1 MQEVSWGD
9 KMRGFSFY
17 DKEKNKN
24 TLDTLAN
31 ALNNRKQTKINTGS
45 ITATPQQKDN
55 SDEELVNGAFRFGK
69 GLYNLYNK
77 GKENGYFNFG
87 NNSGPTTFSMNDY
100 TSAGGNGGFNAID
113 NLSFTNKGGGLDNLS
128 FMGSSNAG
136 GVDNLSFANLG
147 ESAGSAAG
155 SSGGFKG
162 FGNFGGGS
170 GGGAPWG
177 AIAGFVKQ
185 GYNGLTGK
193 NEADYSDTEQTVAYP
208 LQGAAM
214 GSSFGPWGAL
224 GGALYG
230 LGYSFKDDIGLGDN
244 ELLTDLIFPIGMGD
258 EHQGLIRM

>member
-45 ITATPQQKDN
+45 ITAAPQQKDN
-55 SDEELVNGAFRFGK
+55 SDAELVNGAFRFGK
-69 GLYNLYNK
+69 GLYNMYNK
-77 GKENGYFNFG
+77 GEENGYFNFG
-87 NNSGPTTFSMNDY
+87 NNSGPTTFSLGDY
-100 TSAGGNGGFNAID
+100 TSAGGNGGFDALD
-113 NLSFTNKGGGLDNLS
+113 NLSFTNKGGGLN
-128 FMGSSNAG
+128 
-136 GVDNLSFANLG
+136 NLSFANLG
-147 ESAGSAAG
+147 EGAGSAAG

-177 AIAGFVKQ
+177 AIAGFAKQ

-193 NEADYSDTEQTVAYP
+193 TDADYSDTEQTVAYP

-230 LGYSFKDDIGLGDN
+230 LGYSFKDDIGLKDN
-244 ELLTDLIFPIGMGD
+244 DLLTDVFFPIGMGD
-258 EHQGLIRM
+258 EHQGLIRI

>member
-1 MQEVSWGD
+1 
-9 KMRGFSFY
+9 MRRFSFY
-17 DKEKNKN
+17 DKQKNKD
-24 TLDTLAN
+24 TLNTLAN
-31 ALNNRKQTKINTGS
+31 ALNNRKQTSVNTGT
-45 ITATPQQKDN
+45 ITAPTRQEKDN
-55 SDEELVNGAFRFGK
+55 STEELINGTYRFGK

-87 NNSGPTTFSMNDY
+87 NNSGLSTFSMNDY
-100 TSAGGNGGFNAID
+100 TSAGGNGDFSSLN
-113 NLSFTNKGGGLDNLS
+113 NLSFSNKGGGLDNLS
-128 FMGSSNAG
+128 FTGSSG
-136 GVDNLSFANLG
+136 TSGIDNLSFSNLG
-147 ESAGSAAG
+147 SSAGSAASSAG

-162 FGNFGGGS
+162 FGNFGGSS

-177 AIAGFVKQ
+177 AIAGFAKQ

-230 LGYSFKDDIGLGDN
+230 LGYSFKDDIGLKDN
-244 ELLTDLIFPIGMGD
+244 ELLTDIFFPIGMGD
-258 EHQGLIRM
+258 EHQGLIRI

>member
-1 MQEVSWGD
+1 
-9 KMRGFSFY
+9 MRGFSFY

-31 ALNNRKQTKINTGS
+31 ALNNRKQTKINTGT
-45 ITATPQQKDN
+45 ITAAPQQKDN
-55 SDEELVNGAFRFGK
+55 SDAELVNGAFRFGK
-69 GLYNLYNK
+69 GLYNMYNK

-87 NNSGPTTFSMNDY
+87 NNSGPTTFSLSDY
-100 TSAGGNGGFNAID
+100 TSAGGNGGFDAID
-113 NLSFTNKGGGLDNLS
+113 NLSFTNKGGG
-128 FMGSSNAG
+128 
-136 GVDNLSFANLG
+136 VDNLSFANLG
-147 ESAGSAAG
+147 DSAGSAAG

-162 FGNFGGGS
+162 FGNIGGGS

-177 AIAGFVKQ
+177 AIAGFAKQ

-230 LGYSFKDDIGLGDN
+230 LGYSFKDDIGLKDN
-244 ELLTDLIFPIGMGD
+244 DLLTDIFFPIGMGD
-258 EHQGLIRM
+258 EHQGLIRI